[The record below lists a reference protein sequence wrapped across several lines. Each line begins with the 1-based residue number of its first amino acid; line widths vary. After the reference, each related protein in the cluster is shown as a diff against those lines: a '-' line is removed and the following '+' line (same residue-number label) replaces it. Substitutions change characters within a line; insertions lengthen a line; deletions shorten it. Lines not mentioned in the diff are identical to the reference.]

1 MSFKEVDGKIIDT
14 ELYTLPI
21 DFLQTN
27 HQNDQL
33 CRPKQ
38 FGEMIQ
44 EWLSYKGRR
53 FTYSPCFYTFVQ
65 WDQGAQELKK
75 ERKNLFSQKDQQD
88 VNHILEL
95 ETAVILKGKKE
106 NCTL

>member
-1 MSFKEVDGKIIDT
+1 
-14 ELYTLPI
+14 
-21 DFLQTN
+21 
-27 HQNDQL
+27 
-33 CRPKQ
+33 
-38 FGEMIQ
+38 MIQ

-106 NCTL
+106 NSTL